1 MWLTTVY
8 FSYIKHFSFYGSY
21 FGMNYLFILLI
32 GWSWAKK
39 WITKRLLL
47 IELLYWYFR
56 NLSCLSYIKFFIIS
70 WRWNKFGYRNI
81 INLSS
86 LFMTNHLFIGIL
98 YIVYGLIGG
107 SFGYGLSLIL
117 RIELALPGFI
127 LCSSLQYYSIITF
140 HGLFMIFFMI
150 MPILIGGFGN
160 FLIPLFLC
168 SSDMIFPRLNACSL
182 WLVFGSFILMCVAM
196 YIEGGVNAGWTFYV
210 PLSIINSSSVDLMFF
225 ITFSWIKFFI
235 RID

>member
-21 FGMNYLFILLI
+21 FGMNYLFYFFFFLILLR
-32 GWSWAKK
+32 SWAKK
-39 WITKRLLL
+39 WITTKRLLL
-47 IELLYWYFR
+47 IELLYFYF
-56 NLSCLSYIKFFIIS
+56 LIKFFIIKLS
-70 WRWNKFGYRNI
+70 WRWNLFGYRNI

-86 LFMTNHLFIGIL
+86 FSL
-98 YIVYGLIGG
+98 YGLIGG